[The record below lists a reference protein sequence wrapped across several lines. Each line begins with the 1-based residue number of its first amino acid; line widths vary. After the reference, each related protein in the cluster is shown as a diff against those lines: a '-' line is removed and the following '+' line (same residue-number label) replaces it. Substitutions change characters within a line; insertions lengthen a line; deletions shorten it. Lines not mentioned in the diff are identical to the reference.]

1 MAEIK
6 MAMSMLARHFALQR
20 VAGAPSAQECFT
32 FTMTPDA
39 LPVELVK
46 LSHT

>member
-6 MAMSMLARHFALQR
+6 MVMSMLSRNFALER
-20 VAGAPSAQECFT
+20 VAGAPPAQECFT

-39 LPVELVK
+39 LPVRLIK
-46 LSHT
+46 KT